1 MQSEKVMIKKLEMPI
16 LIFILFSTIII
27 QILILR
33 KPNNK
38 QKDMIIIER
47 EIVKP
52 IKIKERK
59 D

>member
-16 LIFILFSTIII
+16 LIFILFSTIVI

-38 QKDMIIIER
+38 QKEIIIIER

-52 IKIKERK
+52 IKIKEKK

>member
-1 MQSEKVMIKKLEMPI
+1 MIKKLEMPI

-27 QILILR
+27 QILVLR

-38 QKDMIIIER
+38 QKEIIIIER

-52 IKIKERK
+52 IKIKENK
-59 D
+59 

>member
-33 KPNNK
+33 KPNTK
-38 QKDMIIIER
+38 QKEIIIIER

-52 IKIKERK
+52 IKIKEKK